1 MWRWLTVLIAM
12 GCGQVDPPQD
22 PPRDGPP
29 GGSPPPGFKTV
40 SFQELGLIP
49 QPSVIR
55 GRDGARSAA
64 LWGKSVWT
72 FNTTVLNQNDVEG
85 RNWHNNSFAST
96 DDMVG
101 NDGVGGFTE
110 TLDGAGAPVRL
121 LGPTPDEAAYNANH
135 AGNPCPV
142 APCGV
147 FYDNRPTTVIW
158 DAARSRALI
167 LYELAFFEPGTDTP
181 LGRSVALWSALDGK
195 PARPV
200 VSQGE
205 HPTMLFRG
213 NEPGFGG
220 AAVVVDGSLYAFAC
234 APDPSRLVSP
244 CKLARVPLEEVL
256 VRSSWQ
262 FWDGTAFSPRL
273 EDAAEVFTGNWFMT
287 VVRNAHIGR
296 WLAVYAEPLSN
307 VIMARSAAELGGPW
321 SEQVQL
327 FKTPPPSAST
337 WTVDAALHDEYTEN
351 GGQTL
356 YVSYSRPDPDNG
368 LFANEMVWVRVDIA
382 AVP

>member
-1 MWRWLTVLIAM
+1 MRRWLAVLIAM
-12 GCGQVDPPQD
+12 GCGQVDAPVDPPQD
-22 PPRDGPP
+22 GPGGPP
-29 GGSPPPGFKTV
+29 APGFKTV

-64 LWGKSVWT
+64 LWGRSVWT
-72 FNTTVLNQNDVEG
+72 FNTTVLNQNDVDG
-85 RNWHNNSFAST
+85 RNWHNNSFAT
-96 DDMVG
+96 TGDLIG
-101 NDGVGGFTE
+101 NDGVGGFAE
-110 TLDGAGAPVRL
+110 TLDGAGAPVRIL
-121 LGPTPDEAAYNANH
+121 APTVDEAAYNANH
-135 AGNPCPV
+135 AGNPCPT

-147 FYDNRPTTVIW
+147 YYDSRPTTVVW
-158 DAARSRALI
+158 DAARSRALMM
-167 LYELAFFEPGTDTP
+167 YELAFFEPGMDTA
-181 LGRSVALWSALDGK
+181 LGRSVALWSALDSK

-213 NEPGFGG
+213 NEPGFGS
-220 AAVVVDGSLYAFAC
+220 AAVAVDGNLYSFAC
-234 APDPSRLVSP
+234 AADLARLVSP
-244 CKLARVPLEEVL
+244 CKLARVPLDEVL

-262 FWDGTAFSPRL
+262 FWDGETFSPRL
-273 EDAAEVFTGNWFMT
+273 EDAAEVFTGHWFMT

-296 WLAVYAEPLSN
+296 WLVVYAEPLTN

-356 YVSYSRPDPDNG
+356 YISYSRPDPQKG
-368 LFANEMVWVRVDIA
+368 LFGNEMVWVRVDIA
-382 AVP
+382 ALP

>member
-1 MWRWLTVLIAM
+1 MRWLLVLIAM
-12 GCGQVDPPQD
+12 GCGEVNAPPS
-22 PPRDGPP
+22 PP
-29 GGSPPPGFKTV
+29 GDGAAAMPPPPGFKTV

-55 GRDGARSAA
+55 GRDGARSAS

-85 RNWHNNSFAST
+85 RNWHNNSFAFT
-96 DDMVG
+96 DDVAG
-101 NDGVGGFTE
+101 SDGVAGLTE
-110 TLDGAGAPVRL
+110 TLDAAGAPVRI
-121 LGPTPDEAAYNANH
+121 LGPTQDEAAYNADH
-135 AGNPCPV
+135 AGSTCPV
-142 APCGV
+142 TPCGV
-147 FYDNRPTTVIW
+147 YYDSRPTSLVW
-158 DAARSRALI
+158 DADRSRALMM
-167 LYELAFFEPGTDTP
+167 YELAYFEPGKDTS
-181 LGRSVALWSALDGK
+181 LGRSVALWSALDGT

-213 NEPGFGG
+213 DEPGFGAA
-220 AAVVVDGSLYAFAC
+220 AAVADGYLHAFAC
-234 APDPSRLVSP
+234 APDVSGFVSP
-244 CKLARVPLEEVL
+244 CKLARVPLADVL

-262 FWDGTAFSPRL
+262 FWDGAAFSARL
-273 EDAAEVFTGNWFMT
+273 EDAANLFTGHWFMT
-287 VVRNAHIGR
+287 VVHSALLGR

-307 VIMARSAAELGGPW
+307 AIVARSAAELSGPW
-321 SEQVQL
+321 SEQVLL

-337 WTVDAALHDEYTEN
+337 WTVDAALHDGYTEN

-356 YVSYSRPDPDNG
+356 YISYSRPDPNG
-368 LFANEMVWVRVDIA
+368 QLFANQMVWVRVDIA